1 MQRSTVSASRTLRVA
16 GVGARAAPRSPLA
29 QQVPAAVELDLDPAQ
44 LLLVGLEGYEV
55 RAVGL
60 LARARLVLL
69 GGQRLD
75 GSAMLSSLMRES

>member
-1 MQRSTVSASRTLRVA
+1 LRVA

-29 QQVPAAVELDLDPAQ
+29 QQVPAAVELDLAQ
-44 LLLVGLEGYEV
+44 LLLVGLEGYKV